1 MGACLWGRTADR
13 CPPERD
19 HIEIEDLDFTPF
31 DEKGGRGKMYQ
42 LFGAEMTQII
52 EELNEILAA

>member
-1 MGACLWGRTADR
+1 MISKKSYKSQFRQL
-13 CPPERD
+13 
-19 HIEIEDLDFTPF
+19 

-52 EELNEILAA
+52 EELNEALAA